1 MAVVAVSEG
10 DTAMGVKG
18 KVALGPVV
26 GVAVIAAAPANARDD
41 GDDGDGGTSDNTG
54 STGSTGTSDGTG
66 KGSSAG

>member
-1 MAVVAVSEG
+1 MSEG

-26 GVAVIAAAPANARDD
+26 GVAVIAVAPANARDD
-41 GDDGDGGTSDNTG
+41 GDDGTSDNTG
-54 STGSTGTSDGTG
+54 SAGTSDGTG